1 VRMHS
6 SSGTTGRA
14 TVIFHTIDDIKE
26 WTNIVSRS
34 MYMTGMRRSD
44 VFQNMMTY
52 ALFTGGLGFHYGAER
67 LGALVIPIGAGNSK
81 RQIQVM
87 QDFQTTVIHIIPSYA
102 LHLSSVFEEVGLT
115 RGGTRNLRS
124 PFWVRNPIR
133 KRQGKNRK
141 VLRCQGIQFIR
152 VV

>member
-1 VRMHS
+1 LAVVSLILVSGRYKKIPLTTKDDLREHWPYGFLAVSKDELVRMHS

-26 WTNIVSRS
+26 WTNIVARS

-67 LGALVIPIGAGNSK
+67 LGAAGYPHRCGQQQTADTGHAGFPDNSDTYYPEL
-81 RQIQVM
+81 R
-87 QDFQTTVIHIIPSYA
+87 PSPV
-102 LHLSSVFEEVGLT
+102 LSL
-115 RGGTRNLRS
+115 
-124 PFWVRNPIR
+124 
-133 KRQGKNRK
+133 
-141 VLRCQGIQFIR
+141 
-152 VV
+152 